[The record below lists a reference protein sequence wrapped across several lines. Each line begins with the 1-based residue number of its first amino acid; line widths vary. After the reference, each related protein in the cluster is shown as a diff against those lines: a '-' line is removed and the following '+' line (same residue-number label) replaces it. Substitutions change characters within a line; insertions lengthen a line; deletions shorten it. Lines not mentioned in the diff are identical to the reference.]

1 MKRIFLS
8 FAALCLTACNPGRI
22 ADKAIEQARNAIDTT
37 EFVHRQFAP
46 AAFHTLAF
54 DGFGELRFVQGQDS
68 TVRVDVAAHPDYID
82 SISAQ
87 TADSVLTIALNHST
101 SHDEAGES
109 SQKLYV
115 FVTVTA
121 PAPRAFELDGA
132 GLLNLGT
139 VVSRRPMTLSVDG
152 AGLIEASQIEAA
164 GLAVELDGTGD
175 ISLPAVATDTLSAT
189 IDGAGNITLGGMAA
203 SATLSVDGLG
213 HIDAGRLNVSG
224 QTRQHVEGIG
234 HISVKE

>member
-1 MKRIFLS
+1 MKNILIPL
-8 FAALCLTACNPGRI
+8 AALSLAACTPSKVT
-22 ADKAIEQARNAIDTT
+22 DKALQYAREQVDTADY
-37 EFVHRQFAP
+37 VRRQFAS

-101 SHDEAGES
+101 SRGDAGKT
-109 SQKLYV
+109 SQKLYF

-139 VVSRRPMTLSVDG
+139 LVSRQPMTLTVNGAGVVMASQLETASLAVGLDG
-152 AGLIEASQIEAA
+152 AGD
-164 GLAVELDGTGD
+164 V
-175 ISLPAVATDTLSAT
+175 SLPAVATGALSAT
-189 IDGAGNITLGGMAA
+189 LDGAGNITLGGMAA

-213 HIDAGRLNVSG
+213 HIDASRLSVSG
-224 QTRQHVEGIG
+224 QTSQHVDGIG
-234 HISVKE
+234 HIEVKE

>member
-1 MKRIFLS
+1 MKRIFLP
-8 FAALCLTACNPGRI
+8 FAALSLAACNPGRI

-82 SISAQ
+82 SIGVQ

-121 PAPRAFELDGA
+121 PAPRVFELDGA

-139 VVSRRPMTLSVDG
+139 LVSRRPMTLTVNGAGVVMASQLETASLAVGLDG
-152 AGLIEASQIEAA
+152 AGD
-164 GLAVELDGTGD
+164 V
-175 ISLPAVATDTLSAT
+175 SLPAVATGALSAT
-189 IDGAGNITLGGMAA
+189 LDGAGNITLGGMAA

-213 HIDAGRLNVSG
+213 HIDASRLSVSG
-224 QTRQHVEGIG
+224 QTSQHVDGIG
-234 HISVKE
+234 HIEVKE

>member
-1 MKRIFLS
+1 MKRIFLP
-8 FAALCLTACNPGRI
+8 FAALCLTACTPSKVT
-22 ADKAIEQARNAIDTT
+22 DKALQYAREQVDTADY
-37 EFVHRQFAP
+37 VRRQFAP

-87 TADSVLTIALNHST
+87 TADSVLSIVLNHST

-121 PAPRAFELDGA
+121 PAPRVFELDGA

-139 VVSRRPMTLSVDG
+139 LVSRQPMTLTVNGAGVVMASQLETASLAVGLDG
-152 AGLIEASQIEAA
+152 A
-164 GLAVELDGTGD
+164 GD
-175 ISLPAVATDTLSAT
+175 ISLPAVATGALSAT
-189 IDGAGNITLGGMAA
+189 IDGAGNITLGGMART
-203 SATLSVDGLG
+203 ATLSVNGLG
-213 HIDAGRLNVSG
+213 HIDASRLSVSG
-224 QTRQHVEGIG
+224 QTSQHVDGIG
-234 HISVKE
+234 HIEVKE

>member
-1 MKRIFLS
+1 MKNILIPL
-8 FAALCLTACNPGRI
+8 AALSLAACTPSKVT
-22 ADKAIEQARNAIDTT
+22 DKALQYAREQVDTADY
-37 EFVHRQFAP
+37 VRRQFAP

-54 DGFGELRFVQGQDS
+54 NGFGELRYKQGQDS
-68 TVRVDVAAHPDYID
+68 TVRVDVAAHPEYID
-82 SISAQ
+82 SIGVQS
-87 TADSVLTIALNHST
+87 ADSVLSIALNHST

-139 VVSRRPMTLSVDG
+139 LVSRQPMTLTVNGAGVVMASQLETASLAVGLDG
-152 AGLIEASQIEAA
+152 AGD
-164 GLAVELDGTGD
+164 V
-175 ISLPAVATDTLSAT
+175 SLPAVATGALSAT
-189 IDGAGNITLGGMAA
+189 LDGAGNITLGGMAA

-213 HIDAGRLNVSG
+213 HIDASRLSVSG
-224 QTRQHVEGIG
+224 QTSQHVDGIG
-234 HISVKE
+234 HIEVKE

>member
-1 MKRIFLS
+1 MKNILIPL
-8 FAALCLTACNPGRI
+8 AALSLTACNPGRI

-54 DGFGELRFVQGQDS
+54 NGFGELRYKQGQDS
-68 TVRVDVAAHPDYID
+68 TVRVDVAAHPEYID
-82 SISAQ
+82 SIGVQ

-121 PAPRAFELDGA
+121 PAPRVFELDGA
-132 GLLNLGT
+132 GLLELGT

-164 GLAVELDGTGD
+164 GLAVELDGAGD
-175 ISLPAVATDTLSAT
+175 ISLPAVATGALSAT
-189 IDGAGNITLGGMAA
+189 LDGAGNITLGGMAA

-213 HIDAGRLNVSG
+213 HIDASRLSVSG
-224 QTRQHVEGIG
+224 QTSQHVDGIG
-234 HISVKE
+234 HIEVKE

>member
-1 MKRIFLS
+1 MKNILIPL
-8 FAALCLTACNPGRI
+8 AALSLAACTPSKVT
-22 ADKAIEQARNAIDTT
+22 DKALQYAREQVDTT
-37 EFVHRQFAP
+37 DYVRRQFAP

-101 SHDEAGES
+101 SRGDAGET
-109 SQKLYV
+109 SQKLYF

-139 VVSRRPMTLSVDG
+139 LVSRQPMTLTVNGAGVVMASQLETASLAVGLDG
-152 AGLIEASQIEAA
+152 AGD
-164 GLAVELDGTGD
+164 V
-175 ISLPAVATDTLSAT
+175 SLPAVATGALSAT
-189 IDGAGNITLGGMAA
+189 LDGAGNITLGGMAA

-213 HIDAGRLNVSG
+213 HIDASRLSVSG
-224 QTRQHVEGIG
+224 QTSQHVDGIG
-234 HISVKE
+234 HIEVKE

>member
-1 MKRIFLS
+1 MKNILIPL
-8 FAALCLTACNPGRI
+8 AALSLAACTPSKVT
-22 ADKAIEQARNAIDTT
+22 DKALQYAREQVDTT
-37 EFVHRQFAP
+37 NYVRRQFAP

-68 TVRVDVAAHPDYID
+68 TVRVDVAAHPDCID

-101 SHDEAGES
+101 SRGDAGKT
-109 SQKLYV
+109 SQKLYF

-132 GLLNLGT
+132 GFLNLGT
-139 VVSRRPMTLSVDG
+139 LVSRQPMTLTVNGAGVVMASQLETASLAVGLDG
-152 AGLIEASQIEAA
+152 AGD
-164 GLAVELDGTGD
+164 V
-175 ISLPAVATDTLSAT
+175 SLPAVATGALSAT
-189 IDGAGNITLGGMAA
+189 LDGAGNITLGGMAA

-213 HIDAGRLNVSG
+213 HIDASRLSVSG
-224 QTRQHVEGIG
+224 QTSQHVDGIG
-234 HISVKE
+234 HIEVKE

>member
-1 MKRIFLS
+1 MKRIFLP
-8 FAALCLTACNPGRI
+8 FAALYLTACNPGRI

-37 EFVHRQFAP
+37 EFVRRQFAP

-101 SHDEAGES
+101 SRGDAGET
-109 SQKLYV
+109 SQKLYF

-139 VVSRRPMTLSVDG
+139 LVSRQPMTLTVNGTGVVMASQLETASLAVGLDG
-152 AGLIEASQIEAA
+152 AGD
-164 GLAVELDGTGD
+164 V
-175 ISLPAVATDTLSAT
+175 SLPAVATGALSAT
-189 IDGAGNITLGGMAA
+189 LDGAGNITLGGMAA

-213 HIDAGRLNVSG
+213 HIDASRLSVSG
-224 QTRQHVEGIG
+224 QTSQHVDGIG
-234 HISVKE
+234 HIEVKE

>member
-1 MKRIFLS
+1 MKRIFLP

-121 PAPRAFELDGA
+121 PAPRVFELDGA
-132 GLLNLGT
+132 GLLELGT
-139 VVSRRPMTLSVDG
+139 LVSRRPMTLSVDG

-175 ISLPAVATDTLSAT
+175 ISLPAVAADTLSAT
-189 IDGAGNITLGGMAA
+189 IDGAGNITLGGMART
-203 SATLSVDGLG
+203 ATLAVNGLG

-224 QTRQHVEGIG
+224 QTRQHVEGLG

>member
-1 MKRIFLS
+1 MKRIFLP

-68 TVRVDVAAHPDYID
+68 TVRVDVAAHPEYID
-82 SISAQ
+82 SIGVQ
-87 TADSVLTIALNHST
+87 TVDSVLSIVLNHST

-121 PAPRAFELDGA
+121 PAPRVFELDGA
-132 GLLNLGT
+132 GLLELGT

-175 ISLPAVATDTLSAT
+175 ISLPAVATGALSAT
-189 IDGAGNITLGGMAA
+189 LDGAGNITLGGMART
-203 SATLSVDGLG
+203 ATLSVDGLG
-213 HIDAGRLNVSG
+213 HIDASRLSVSG
-224 QTRQHVEGIG
+224 QTRQHVDGIG
-234 HISVKE
+234 HIEVKE

>member
-1 MKRIFLS
+1 MKRIFLP

-37 EFVHRQFAP
+37 EFVRRQFAP

-68 TVRVDVAAHPDYID
+68 TVSVDVAAHPEYID
-82 SISAQ
+82 SIGVHS
-87 TADSVLTIALNHST
+87 ADSVLTIALNHST
-101 SHDEAGES
+101 SRGDAGKT
-109 SQKLYV
+109 SQKLYF

-121 PAPRAFELDGA
+121 PAPRVFELDGA
-132 GLLNLGT
+132 GLLELGT

-175 ISLPAVATDTLSAT
+175 ISLPAVAADTLSAT
-189 IDGAGNITLGGMAA
+189 IDGAGNITLGGMVRT
-203 SATLSVDGLG
+203 ATLIVNGLG

-224 QTRQHVEGIG
+224 QTRQHVEGLG

>member
-1 MKRIFLS
+1 MKNILIPL
-8 FAALCLTACNPGRI
+8 AALSLAACNPGRI

-37 EFVHRQFAP
+37 EFVRRQFAP

-121 PAPRAFELDGA
+121 PAPRVFELDGA
-132 GLLNLGT
+132 GLLELGT

-189 IDGAGNITLGGMAA
+189 IDGAGNITLGGMART
-203 SATLSVDGLG
+203 ATLAVNGLG
-213 HIDAGRLNVSG
+213 HIDASRLSVSG
-224 QTRQHVEGIG
+224 QTSQHVDGIG
-234 HISVKE
+234 HIEVKE

>member
-1 MKRIFLS
+1 MKRIFLP

-54 DGFGELRFVQGQDS
+54 NGFGELRYKQGQDS
-68 TVRVDVAAHPDYID
+68 TVRVDVAAHPEYID
-82 SISAQ
+82 SIGVQS
-87 TADSVLTIALNHST
+87 ADSVLSIVLNHST

-109 SQKLYV
+109 SQKLYF

-121 PAPRAFELDGA
+121 PAPRVFELDGA
-132 GLLNLGT
+132 GLLELGT

-152 AGLIEASQIEAA
+152 AGLIEASQLETAS
-164 GLAVELDGTGD
+164 LAVGLDGAGD
-175 ISLPAVATDTLSAT
+175 VSLPAVATGALSAT
-189 IDGAGNITLGGMAA
+189 LDGAGNITLGGMAA

-213 HIDAGRLNVSG
+213 HIDASRLSVSG
-224 QTRQHVEGIG
+224 QTSQHVDGIG
-234 HISVKE
+234 HIEVKE

>member
-1 MKRIFLS
+1 MKNILIPL
-8 FAALCLTACNPGRI
+8 AALSLAACTPSKVT
-22 ADKAIEQARNAIDTT
+22 DKALQYAREQVDTT
-37 EFVHRQFAP
+37 NYVRRQFAP
-46 AAFHTLAF
+46 SAFHTLAF

-101 SHDEAGES
+101 SRGDAGET
-109 SQKLYV
+109 SQKLYF

-139 VVSRRPMTLSVDG
+139 LVSRQPMTLTVNGAGVVMASQLETASLAVGLDG
-152 AGLIEASQIEAA
+152 AGD
-164 GLAVELDGTGD
+164 V
-175 ISLPAVATDTLSAT
+175 SLPAVATGALSAT
-189 IDGAGNITLGGMAA
+189 LDGAGNITLGGMART
-203 SATLSVDGLG
+203 ATLIVNGLG

-224 QTRQHVEGIG
+224 QTRQHVEGLG

>member
-1 MKRIFLS
+1 MKNILIPL
-8 FAALCLTACNPGRI
+8 AALSLAACTPSKVT
-22 ADKAIEQARNAIDTT
+22 DKALQYAREQVDTT
-37 EFVHRQFAP
+37 GYVRRQFAP

-68 TVRVDVAAHPDYID
+68 TVRVDVAAHPDCID

-101 SHDEAGES
+101 SRGDAGKT
-109 SQKLYV
+109 SQKLYF

-132 GLLNLGT
+132 GFLNLGT
-139 VVSRRPMTLSVDG
+139 LVSRQPMTLTVNGAGVVMASQLETASLAVGLDG
-152 AGLIEASQIEAA
+152 AGD
-164 GLAVELDGTGD
+164 V
-175 ISLPAVATDTLSAT
+175 SLPAVATGALSAT
-189 IDGAGNITLGGMAA
+189 LDGAGNITLGGMAA

-213 HIDAGRLNVSG
+213 HIDASRLNVSG
-224 QTRQHVEGIG
+224 QTSQHVDGIG
-234 HISVKE
+234 HIEVKE

>member
-1 MKRIFLS
+1 MKNILIPL
-8 FAALCLTACNPGRI
+8 AALSLAACTPSKVT
-22 ADKAIEQARNAIDTT
+22 DKALQYTREQVDTT
-37 EFVHRQFAP
+37 NYVRRQFAP

-121 PAPRAFELDGA
+121 PAPRVFELDGA

-139 VVSRRPMTLSVDG
+139 LVSRQPMTLTVNGAGVVMASQLETASLAVGLDG
-152 AGLIEASQIEAA
+152 A
-164 GLAVELDGTGD
+164 GD
-175 ISLPAVATDTLSAT
+175 ISLPAVATGALSAT
-189 IDGAGNITLGGMAA
+189 LDGAGNITLGGMAA

-213 HIDAGRLNVSG
+213 HIDASRLSVSG
-224 QTRQHVEGIG
+224 QTSQHVDGIG

>member
-1 MKRIFLS
+1 MKRIFLPL
-8 FAALCLTACNPGRI
+8 AALCLTACNPGRI

-54 DGFGELRFVQGQDS
+54 NGFGELRYKQGQDS

-82 SISAQ
+82 SIGVQS
-87 TADSVLTIALNHST
+87 ADSVLSIVLNHST

-132 GLLNLGT
+132 GLLELGT
-139 VVSRRPMTLSVDG
+139 VVSRQPMTLSVDG

-175 ISLPAVATDTLSAT
+175 ISLPAVATGALSAT

-213 HIDAGRLNVSG
+213 HIDASRLSVSG
-224 QTRQHVEGIG
+224 QTSQHVDGIG
-234 HISVKE
+234 HIEVKE

>member
-1 MKRIFLS
+1 MKRIFLP

-37 EFVHRQFAP
+37 EFVRRQFAP

-54 DGFGELRFVQGQDS
+54 DGFGELRFVQGQDAA
-68 TVRVDVAAHPDYID
+68 VRVDVAAHPDYID

-101 SHDEAGES
+101 SRGDAGET
-109 SQKLYV
+109 SQKLYF

-139 VVSRRPMTLSVDG
+139 LVSRQPMTLTVNGAGVVMASQLETASLAVGLDG
-152 AGLIEASQIEAA
+152 AGD
-164 GLAVELDGTGD
+164 V
-175 ISLPAVATDTLSAT
+175 SLPAVATGALSAT
-189 IDGAGNITLGGMAA
+189 LDGAGNITLGGMART
-203 SATLSVDGLG
+203 ATLIVNGLG

-224 QTRQHVEGIG
+224 QTRQHVEGLG
-234 HISVKE
+234 HISVDE

>member
-1 MKRIFLS
+1 MKRIFLPL
-8 FAALCLTACNPGRI
+8 AALSLAACTPSKVT
-22 ADKAIEQARNAIDTT
+22 DKALQYAREQVDTADY
-37 EFVHRQFAP
+37 VRRQFAP

-68 TVRVDVAAHPDYID
+68 TVRVDVAAHPEYID

-87 TADSVLTIALNHST
+87 TADSVLSIVLNHST

-139 VVSRRPMTLSVDG
+139 LVSRRPMTLTVNG

-175 ISLPAVATDTLSAT
+175 ISLPAVATGALSAT

-203 SATLSVDGLG
+203 SATLAVNGLG
-213 HIDAGRLNVSG
+213 HIDASRLSVSG
-224 QTRQHVEGIG
+224 QTRQHVDGIG
-234 HISVKE
+234 HIEVKE

>member
-1 MKRIFLS
+1 MKNILIPL
-8 FAALCLTACNPGRI
+8 AALSLAACTPSKVT
-22 ADKAIEQARNAIDTT
+22 DKALQYAREQVDTT
-37 EFVHRQFAP
+37 NYVRRQFAP

-101 SHDEAGES
+101 SRGDAGET
-109 SQKLYV
+109 SQKLYF

-139 VVSRRPMTLSVDG
+139 LVSRQPLTLAINGAGNVATAQLETPALTVVLDG
-152 AGLIEASQIEAA
+152 AGNA
-164 GLAVELDGTGD
+164 
-175 ISLPAVATDTLSAT
+175 SLPAVATGALSVA
-189 IDGAGNITLGGMAA
+189 INGAGNITLGGMAS
-203 SATLSVDGLG
+203 SADLSVEGVG
-213 HIDAGRLNVSG
+213 HIDASQLSVSG
-224 QTRQHVEGIG
+224 QTRQHVDGIG
-234 HISVKE
+234 HIEVKE

>member
-1 MKRIFLS
+1 MKRIFLP

-68 TVRVDVAAHPDYID
+68 TVRVDVAAHPEYID
-82 SISAQ
+82 SIGVQS
-87 TADSVLTIALNHST
+87 ADSVLSIVLNHST

-121 PAPRAFELDGA
+121 PAPRVFELDGA

-139 VVSRRPMTLSVDG
+139 LVSRQPMTLTVNG

-175 ISLPAVATDTLSAT
+175 ISLPAVATGALSAT
-189 IDGAGNITLGGMAA
+189 LDGAGNITLGGMAA

-213 HIDAGRLNVSG
+213 HIDASRLSVSG
-224 QTRQHVEGIG
+224 QTSQHVDGIG
-234 HISVKE
+234 HIEVKE

>member
-1 MKRIFLS
+1 MKNILIPL
-8 FAALCLTACNPGRI
+8 AALSLAACTPSKVTDKALQYAREQVDTTNYVRRQLTA
-22 ADKAIEQARNAIDTT
+22 
-37 EFVHRQFAP
+37 

-101 SHDEAGES
+101 SRGDAGKT
-109 SQKLYV
+109 SQKLYF

-139 VVSRRPMTLSVDG
+139 LVSRQPMTLSVDG

-164 GLAVELDGTGD
+164 GLAVELDGAGD
-175 ISLPAVATDTLSAT
+175 VSLPAVATGALSAT
-189 IDGAGNITLGGMAA
+189 LDGAGNITLGGMAA

-213 HIDAGRLNVSG
+213 HIDASRLSVSG
-224 QTRQHVEGIG
+224 QTSQHVDGIG
-234 HISVKE
+234 HIEVKE

>member
-1 MKRIFLS
+1 MKRIFLP

-22 ADKAIEQARNAIDTT
+22 ADEAIEQARNAIDTT

-54 DGFGELRFVQGQDS
+54 NGFGELRYKQGQDS
-68 TVRVDVAAHPDYID
+68 TVRVDVAAHPEYID
-82 SISAQ
+82 SIGVQS
-87 TADSVLTIALNHST
+87 ADSVLTIALNHST
-101 SHDEAGES
+101 SRGDAGKT
-109 SQKLYV
+109 SQKLYF

-139 VVSRRPMTLSVDG
+139 LVSRRPMTLTVNGAGVVMASQLETASLAVGLDG
-152 AGLIEASQIEAA
+152 AGD
-164 GLAVELDGTGD
+164 V
-175 ISLPAVATDTLSAT
+175 SLPAVATGALSAT
-189 IDGAGNITLGGMAA
+189 LDGAGNITLGGMAA

-213 HIDAGRLNVSG
+213 HIDASRLSVSG
-224 QTRQHVEGIG
+224 QTSQHVDGIG
-234 HISVKE
+234 HIEVKE

>member
-1 MKRIFLS
+1 MKRIFLPL
-8 FAALCLTACNPGRI
+8 AALSLTACNPGRI

-101 SHDEAGES
+101 SRDEAGES

-132 GLLNLGT
+132 GLLELGT
-139 VVSRRPMTLSVDG
+139 VVSRRPTTLSVEG
-152 AGLIEASQIEAA
+152 AGLIAPSQTEAA
-164 GLAVELDGTGD
+164 SLAVGLDGTGD
-175 ISLPAVATDTLSAT
+175 ISLPAVAADTLSAT
-189 IDGAGNITLGGMAA
+189 IDGAGNITLGGMART
-203 SATLSVDGLG
+203 ATLSVDGLG
-213 HIDAGRLNVSG
+213 HIDASRLNVSG
-224 QTRQHVEGIG
+224 QTSQHVDGIG
-234 HISVKE
+234 HIEVKE

>member
-1 MKRIFLS
+1 MKNILIPL
-8 FAALCLTACNPGRI
+8 AALSLAACTPSKVT
-22 ADKAIEQARNAIDTT
+22 DKALQYAREQVDTT
-37 EFVHRQFAP
+37 NYVRRQFAP

-54 DGFGELRFVQGQDS
+54 DGFGELRFVQGQDAA
-68 TVRVDVAAHPDYID
+68 VRVDVAAHPDYID

-101 SHDEAGES
+101 SRGDAGKT
-109 SQKLYV
+109 SQKLYF

-139 VVSRRPMTLSVDG
+139 LVSRQPMTLTVNGAGVVMASQLETASLAVGLDG
-152 AGLIEASQIEAA
+152 AGD
-164 GLAVELDGTGD
+164 V
-175 ISLPAVATDTLSAT
+175 SLPAVATGALSAT
-189 IDGAGNITLGGMAA
+189 LDGAGNITLGGMAA

-213 HIDAGRLNVSG
+213 HIDASRLSVSG
-224 QTRQHVEGIG
+224 QTSQHVDGIG
-234 HISVKE
+234 HIEVKE

>member
-1 MKRIFLS
+1 MKNILIPL
-8 FAALCLTACNPGRI
+8 AALSLAACTPSKVT
-22 ADKAIEQARNAIDTT
+22 DKALQYAREQVDTT
-37 EFVHRQFAP
+37 DYVRRQFAP

-54 DGFGELRFVQGQDS
+54 DGFGELRFVQGKDS

-101 SHDEAGES
+101 SRGDAGKT
-109 SQKLYV
+109 SQKLYF

-121 PAPRAFELDGA
+121 PAPRVFELDGA
-132 GLLNLGT
+132 GLLELGT

-175 ISLPAVATDTLSAT
+175 ISLPAVAADTLSAT
-189 IDGAGNITLGGMAA
+189 IDGAGNITLGGMART
-203 SATLSVDGLG
+203 ATLIVNGLG

-224 QTRQHVEGIG
+224 QTRQHVDGIG
-234 HISVKE
+234 HIEVKE

>member
-1 MKRIFLS
+1 MKRIFLPL
-8 FAALCLTACNPGRI
+8 AALCLTACNPGRI

-37 EFVHRQFAP
+37 EFVRRQFAP

-109 SQKLYV
+109 SQKLSGS
-115 FVTVTA
+115 VTA
-121 PAPRAFELDGA
+121 PAPRVFELDGA
-132 GLLNLGT
+132 GLLELGT

-175 ISLPAVATDTLSAT
+175 ISLPAVAADTLSAT
-189 IDGAGNITLGGMAA
+189 IDGAGNITLGGMART
-203 SATLSVDGLG
+203 ATLAVNGLG

-224 QTRQHVEGIG
+224 QTRQHVEGLG

>member
-1 MKRIFLS
+1 MKNILIPL
-8 FAALCLTACNPGRI
+8 AALSLAACTPSKVT
-22 ADKAIEQARNAIDTT
+22 DKALQYAREQVDTADY
-37 EFVHRQFAP
+37 VHRQFAP

-132 GLLNLGT
+132 GLLELGT
-139 VVSRRPMTLSVDG
+139 VVSRRPMTLTVNGAGVVMASQLETASLAVGLDG
-152 AGLIEASQIEAA
+152 A
-164 GLAVELDGTGD
+164 GD
-175 ISLPAVATDTLSAT
+175 ISLPAVATGALSAT
-189 IDGAGNITLGGMAA
+189 LDGAGNITLGGMAA

-213 HIDAGRLNVSG
+213 HIDASRLSVSG
-224 QTRQHVEGIG
+224 QTSQHVDGIG
-234 HISVKE
+234 HIEVKE

>member
-1 MKRIFLS
+1 MKRIFLP

-54 DGFGELRFVQGQDS
+54 NGFGELRYKQGQDS
-68 TVRVDVAAHPDYID
+68 TVRVDVAAHPEYID
-82 SISAQ
+82 SIGVQS
-87 TADSVLTIALNHST
+87 ADSVLSIVLNHST

-132 GLLNLGT
+132 GLLELGT
-139 VVSRRPMTLSVDG
+139 VVSRRPMTLSVNGAGVVMASQLETASLAVGLDG
-152 AGLIEASQIEAA
+152 AGD
-164 GLAVELDGTGD
+164 V
-175 ISLPAVATDTLSAT
+175 SLPAVATGALSAT
-189 IDGAGNITLGGMAA
+189 LDGAGNITLGGMAA

-213 HIDAGRLNVSG
+213 HIDASRLSVSG
-224 QTRQHVEGIG
+224 QTSQHVDGIG
-234 HISVKE
+234 HIEVKE

>member
-1 MKRIFLS
+1 MKNILIPL
-8 FAALCLTACNPGRI
+8 AALSLAACTPSKVT
-22 ADKAIEQARNAIDTT
+22 DKALQYAREQVDTT
-37 EFVHRQFAP
+37 DYVRRQFAP

-54 DGFGELRFVQGQDS
+54 DGFGELRFVQAQDAA
-68 TVRVDVAAHPDYID
+68 VRVDVAAHPDYID

-101 SHDEAGES
+101 SRGDAGKT
-109 SQKLYV
+109 SQKLYF

-139 VVSRRPMTLSVDG
+139 LVSRQPMTLTVNGAGVVMASQLETASLAVGLDG
-152 AGLIEASQIEAA
+152 AGD
-164 GLAVELDGTGD
+164 V
-175 ISLPAVATDTLSAT
+175 SLPAVATGALSAT
-189 IDGAGNITLGGMAA
+189 LDGAGNITLGGMAA

-213 HIDAGRLNVSG
+213 HIDASRLSVSG
-224 QTRQHVEGIG
+224 QTSQHVDGIG
-234 HISVKE
+234 HIEVKE

>member
-1 MKRIFLS
+1 MKRIFLP

-68 TVRVDVAAHPDYID
+68 TVRVDVAAHPEYID
-82 SISAQ
+82 SIGVQS
-87 TADSVLTIALNHST
+87 ADSVLSIVLNHST
-101 SHDEAGES
+101 SRGDAGKT
-109 SQKLYV
+109 SQKLYF

-121 PAPRAFELDGA
+121 PAPRVFELDGA
-132 GLLNLGT
+132 GLLELGT

-175 ISLPAVATDTLSAT
+175 ISLPAVAADTLSAT
-189 IDGAGNITLGGMAA
+189 IDGAGNITLGGMART
-203 SATLSVDGLG
+203 ATLAVDGLG
-213 HIDAGRLNVSG
+213 HIDASRLNVSG
-224 QTRQHVEGIG
+224 QTRQHVEGLG

>member
-1 MKRIFLS
+1 MKRIFLP

-37 EFVHRQFAP
+37 EFVRRQFAP

-68 TVRVDVAAHPDYID
+68 TVRVDVAAHPEYID
-82 SISAQ
+82 SIGVQS
-87 TADSVLTIALNHST
+87 ADSVLSIVLNHST

-121 PAPRAFELDGA
+121 PAPRVFELDGA
-132 GLLNLGT
+132 GLLELGT

-152 AGLIEASQIEAA
+152 AGFIEASQIEAA

-175 ISLPAVATDTLSAT
+175 ISLPAVAADTLSAT
-189 IDGAGNITLGGMAA
+189 IDGAGNITLGGMART
-203 SATLSVDGLG
+203 ATLSVDGLG
-213 HIDAGRLNVSG
+213 HIDASRLSVSG
-224 QTRQHVEGIG
+224 QTSQHVDGIG
-234 HISVKE
+234 HIEVKE